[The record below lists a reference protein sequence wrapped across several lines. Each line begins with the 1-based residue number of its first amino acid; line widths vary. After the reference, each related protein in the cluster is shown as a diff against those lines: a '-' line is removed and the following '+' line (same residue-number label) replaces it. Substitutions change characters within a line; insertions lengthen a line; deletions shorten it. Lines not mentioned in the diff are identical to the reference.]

1 MQNRPNLQDQE
12 NRRAIPANLVDLLR
26 ARAVYQPS
34 QPAYSF
40 LADGKTI
47 SQCFTYA
54 ELDCQARAIAA
65 ELQSLNCQGERA
77 LLLYPPGLEFM
88 AAFFG
93 CLYGGAIAIPAPPPD
108 PARLKHSVP
117 RLLAIAQDAQASFVL
132 TPSRNHE
139 QLKEACCGFSP
150 VFEQMK
156 WMVSDSLPS
165 ELAENWQ
172 NPSLSADTLAY
183 LQYTSG
189 STATPKGVMLSHGNL
204 LHHLADI
211 SQAWGYRSDSIA
223 TTWLPYFHD
232 YGLVDGLLQP
242 LFCGIPCYVM
252 SPLTFY
258 MRPWRWLET
267 ISRYRVTHTQAP
279 NFAYEHC
286 LQRITAKQRESLDL
300 SSLHTASNG
309 AEPIREST
317 ISRFLETFAPYG
329 LRPEAFY
336 PSYGLAEATL
346 LVATKPHGQPPKILN
361 LEAKA
366 LERGRIVETT
376 LTDVERRA
384 AISCGP
390 PIGKLNLT
398 IVNPTNLT
406 RCPPDEVGEIWVKD
420 ASVAQG
426 YWQRPEESQAT
437 FGAYLRD
444 TGEGPFLRTG
454 DLGFLHAGE
463 LYIAGR
469 IKDVII
475 IRGRNHY
482 PQDIELT
489 VEQSHPALRVGHGA
503 AFSLE
508 IEEEERLIVV
518 QEVERG
524 QLRQLALR
532 EVVGNIREAIADVH
546 ELQVSDVVLVEA
558 GSIAKTSSGKIQRSA
573 CRIKYLKGEF
583 KKLKPQ
589 MTPSSQKS
597 TLQTLA

>member
-1 MQNRPNLQDQE
+1 MQVQ
-12 NRRAIPANLVDLLR
+12 NLVADPTQETRPTTLVALLR
-26 ARAVYQPS
+26 ARATRQPE
-34 QPAYSF
+34 QYAYSF

-47 SQCFTYA
+47 SQRFTYG
-54 ELDCQARAIAA
+54 ELDYQARAIAA
-65 ELQSLNCQGERA
+65 RLQSLDCQGERA
-77 LLLYPPGLEFM
+77 LLLYPPGLDFI

-93 CLYGGAIAIPAPPPD
+93 CLYAGAIAIPAPPPD
-108 PARLKHSVP
+108 PARLKHTVP
-117 RLLAIAQDAQASFVL
+117 RLLAIAQDAQASFVM

-139 QLKEACCGFSP
+139 QLKQSCCRFSP
-150 VFEQMK
+150 VFGGMK
-156 WMVSDSLPS
+156 WVISDALSS
-165 ELAENWQ
+165 QLAENWQ
-172 NPSLSADTLAY
+172 QSSLTEDHPVY

-189 STATPKGVMLSHGNL
+189 STATPKGVILSHGNL
-204 LHHLADI
+204 LYHSADI
-211 SQAWGYRSDSIA
+211 SQAWGYTRDSIA
-223 TTWLPYFHD
+223 ITWLPYFHD

-258 MRPWRWLET
+258 MRPQRWLET
-267 ISRYRVTHTQAP
+267 ITRYRITHTQAP

-317 ISRFLETFAPYG
+317 IARFLETFGCCG
-329 LRPEAFY
+329 LRSEAFY

-346 LVATKPHGQPPKILN
+346 LVATKPHGQPPKILS

-366 LERGRIVETT
+366 LEKGQIVETT
-376 LTDVERRA
+376 PTDAGRRA

-390 PIGKLNLT
+390 PIGKINLV
-398 IVNPTNLT
+398 IVNPDSLT
-406 RCPPDEVGEIWVKD
+406 RCAPDQVGEIWVGD
-420 ASVAQG
+420 PSVAQG
-426 YWQRPEESQAT
+426 YWQRPEESEAT
-437 FGAYLRD
+437 FGAYLSD
-444 TGEGPFLRTG
+444 TKEGPFLRTG

-489 VEQSHPALRVGHGA
+489 VEASHPALRVGHGA

-518 QEVERG
+518 QEIARG
-524 QLRQLALR
+524 NLRQLDLE
-532 EVVGNIREAIADVH
+532 EVLGNIREAIADVH
-546 ELQVSDVVLVEA
+546 ELQVYDVVLVEA
-558 GSIAKTSSGKIQRSA
+558 GNIAKTSSGKIQRSA
-573 CRIKYLKGEF
+573 CRIKYLQGKFEDLKEKGITF
-583 KKLKPQ
+583 
-589 MTPSSQKS
+589 TDKS
-597 TLQTLA
+597 LV